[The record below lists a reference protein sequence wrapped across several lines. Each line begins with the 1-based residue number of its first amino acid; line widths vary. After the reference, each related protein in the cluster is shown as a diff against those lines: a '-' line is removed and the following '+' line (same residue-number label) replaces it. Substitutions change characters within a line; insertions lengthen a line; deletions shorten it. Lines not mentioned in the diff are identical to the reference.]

1 MNMGLLV
8 EGKWVDKWYDT
19 ESTGGKFVR
28 KDSSFRDWITRDG
41 KSLDKDRLAYPAE
54 VGRYHLY
61 VSLACP
67 WAARTLMVRK
77 LKGLEDIVGLSIVS
91 PLMYDKGW
99 SFGDY
104 PGATEDKVHGFK
116 YLHELYTHAKS
127 DYTGRVTVPVLYDTV
142 EEKIVNNESSEIIR
156 IFNQAFDD
164 LGAKEG
170 DFYPEELRSEIDEIN
185 DFVYDRIN
193 NGVYKAGFA
202 TKQEVYEEEAKNVF
216 DALDKIEE
224 ILSKNKYLLGDR
236 FTEADIRLFTTL
248 VRFDAVYFSHFKC
261 NLRPLTSYEN
271 IWRYTRLIYN
281 MDGIPETVNLDHIK
295 THYYKSH
302 DMINPNQIVYLGPE
316 IDFSL

>member
-1 MNMGLLV
+1 MGLLV
-8 EGKWVDKWYDT
+8 EGKWVDEWYDT

-28 KDSSFRDWITRDG
+28 KDSSFRDWITKDG
-41 KSLDKDRLAYPAE
+41 KIDDEDRKAYPAE
-54 VGRYHLY
+54 KGRYHLY

-67 WAARTLMVRK
+67 WAARALMVRK

-91 PLMYDKGW
+91 PLMHDKGW
-99 SFGDY
+99 TFGDY

-116 YLHELYTHAKS
+116 YLHELYTHVKP
-127 DYTGRVTVPVLYDTV
+127 DYTGRVTVPVLYDTK

-156 IFNQAFDD
+156 IFNHAFDD

-170 DFYPEELRSEIDEIN
+170 DFYPEELIDEIDEIN

-202 TKQEVYEEEAKNVF
+202 TKQEVYQEEAKNVF
-216 DALDKIEE
+216 DALDRIEE
-224 ILSKNKYLLGDR
+224 ILSKNKFLVGDR

-248 VRFDAVYFSHFKC
+248 VRFDPVYFGHFKC
-261 NLRPLTSYEN
+261 NLRPLTSYKN
-271 IWRYTRLIYN
+271 IWRYTRVIYN
-281 MDGIPETVNLDHIK
+281 MEGVAETVDLDHIK
-295 THYYKSH
+295 THYYMSH
-302 DMINPNQIVYLGPE
+302 DLINPNKIVPIGPE

>member
-1 MNMGLLV
+1 
-8 EGKWVDKWYDT
+8 
-19 ESTGGKFVR
+19 
-28 KDSSFRDWITRDG
+28 
-41 KSLDKDRLAYPAE
+41 
-54 VGRYHLY
+54 
-61 VSLACP
+61 
-67 WAARTLMVRK
+67 MVRK

-99 SFGDY
+99 TFGDY

-127 DYTGRVTVPVLYDTV
+127 DYAGRVTVPVLYDTV

-156 IFNQAFDD
+156 IFNHAFDD

-170 DFYPEELRSEIDEIN
+170 DFYPEELRGEIDEIN

-202 TKQEVYEEEAKNVF
+202 TKQEVYAEEAKNVF
-216 DALDKIEE
+216 DALDRIEE
-224 ILSKNKYLLGDR
+224 ILSKNKYLVGDR

-281 MDGIPETVNLDHIK
+281 MEGVSETVNLDHIK

-302 DMINPNQIVYLGPE
+302 DMINPNQIVPLGPE
-316 IDFSL
+316 IDFSI